1 MIKQIY
7 NKMTDEDK
15 EYSKTMDF
23 EGLNAEIDDNIQ
35 KMMDL
40 IRFKKADIND
50 FAIIDATMTTISDI
64 LTEGTK
70 LIKKRHQIL
79 KNGVKQ

>member
-1 MIKQIY
+1 
-7 NKMTDEDK
+7 
-15 EYSKTMDF
+15 
-23 EGLNAEIDDNIQ
+23 
-35 KMMDL
+35 MDL